1 METITRHP
9 EALAAA
15 GIVLLLALLALL
27 AWIVLRPHLRAS
39 RRFGFD
45 SLGDYLGA
53 APVTD
58 EEKRDAV
65 DLTLKGVVLCLLG
78 LLLPPLILIGLVPL
92 FFGARKVA
100 YGSMGLGL
108 VDDAQPRDG

>member
-1 METITRHP
+1 METITRYP
-9 EALAAA
+9 GLMAVVS
-15 GIVLLLALLALL
+15 IVLLLALLALV
-27 AWIVLRPHLRAS
+27 AWMVLRPHLRAS
-39 RRFGFD
+39 RRFGYD
-45 SLGDYLGA
+45 SPGDYLRA

-65 DLTLKGVVLCLLG
+65 DLTMKGVVVCLLG
-78 LLLPPLILIGLVPL
+78 LLFAPLILIGLVPL

-108 VDDAQPRDG
+108 VDDARPRDG

>member
-1 METITRHP
+1 MEAITRYP
-9 EALAAA
+9 GVLAVAS
-15 GIVLLLALLALL
+15 IVLFLALLALVG
-27 AWIVLRPHLRAS
+27 WMVLRPHLRAS

-65 DLTLKGVVLCLLG
+65 DLTLKGVVVCLLG
-78 LLLPPLILIGLVPL
+78 LLFAPLILVGLVPL